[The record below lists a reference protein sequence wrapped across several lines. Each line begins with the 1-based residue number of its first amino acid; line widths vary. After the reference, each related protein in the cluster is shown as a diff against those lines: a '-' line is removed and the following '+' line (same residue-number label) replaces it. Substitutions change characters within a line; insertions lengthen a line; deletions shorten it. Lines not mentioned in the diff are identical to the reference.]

1 MTLNNVSAIGSVVDA
16 LIICNCEM
24 TIGDHTYRA
33 GEPFT
38 YLRQVSVT
46 IDSQSVS
53 PQQTVVTPTNR
64 GMQYV
69 DAVNFVNRIV
79 LSNVPMTTKV
89 KSLFFVPA
97 KNKIMTEW
105 MEVTAP
111 KMKLEHADAFDPFVY
126 ENAVLLP
133 NERFTL
139 EDGWLTIADF
149 DEEKRYNICYNH
161 REDLSS
167 FVVENYP
174 YFKIILLAQGNVN
187 GKTSDQRLVF
197 EKVSLMPQTQFTF
210 NAAVQ
215 NNVNLVFGIIE
226 PDKTVAVKI

>member
-1 MTLNNVSAIGSVVDA
+1 MTLNNVSAIGSIVDA

-24 TIGDHTYRA
+24 TIGGHTYQP

-38 YLRQVSVT
+38 YLRQVSAT

-53 PQQTVVTPTNR
+53 PQQTIATPTNR

-69 DAVNFVNRIV
+69 DAINFVNRLV
-79 LSNVPMTTKV
+79 LSNVPMTNKI
-89 KSLFFVPA
+89 KSLFFMPA
-97 KNKIMTEW
+97 NDKIMTEW
-105 MEVTAP
+105 IEVTASTI
-111 KMKLEHADAFDPFVY
+111 KLEHADAFDPFVY
-126 ENAVLLP
+126 ENAILLP
-133 NERFTL
+133 AERFTL
-139 EDGWLTIADF
+139 EDGWLTITNF
-149 DEEKRYNICYNH
+149 NEEKHYNICYSH
-161 REDLSS
+161 AEDLSS

-174 YFKIILLAQGNVN
+174 YFKIILLAQGNTN

>member
-1 MTLNNVSAIGSVVDA
+1 MTLNNVSAIGSIVDA
-16 LIICNCEM
+16 LIICNSEM
-24 TIGDHTYRA
+24 TIGDRTYAA

-38 YLRQVSVT
+38 YLRQVSAT

-53 PQQTVVTPTNR
+53 PQQTVTTPSNR

-69 DAVNFVNRIV
+69 DAINFVNRLV
-79 LSNVPMTTKV
+79 LSNVSMTAKV
-89 KSLFFVPA
+89 KSLFFKLEQGKTMV
-97 KNKIMTEW
+97 EW
-105 MEVTAP
+105 VEVTAP
-111 KMKLEHADAFDPFVY
+111 KMKLEHADAFNPFVY

-133 NERFTL
+133 SERFTI

-149 DEEKRYNICYNH
+149 DEEKHYNICYSHN
-161 REDLSS
+161 EDLSS

-174 YFKIILLAQGNVN
+174 YFKVILLAQGNIN
-187 GKTSDQRLVF
+187 GKTSDQRLIF

-210 NAAVQ
+210 NAAIQ
-215 NNVNLVFGIIE
+215 NSVSLVFGIIE

>member
-1 MTLNNVSAIGSVVDA
+1 MNLNNVSAVGSVVDA
-16 LIICNCEM
+16 LILCNCEL
-24 TIGDHTYRA
+24 TIGDRTYQA

-38 YLRQVSVT
+38 YLRQVNAT
-46 IDSQSVS
+46 IDSQSTA

-69 DAVNFVNRIV
+69 DAINFVNRLV
-79 LSNVPMTTKV
+79 LTNVPMTTKI
-89 KSLFFVPA
+89 KSLFFKPA
-97 KNKIMTEW
+97 QNKVMVEW
-105 MEVTAP
+105 MPVTDP
-111 KMKLEHADAFDPFVY
+111 KTKLEHADAFNPFVY
-126 ENAVLLP
+126 KEGILLAA
-133 NERFTL
+133 NQYAI

-149 DEEKRYNICYNH
+149 DEEKHYLICYSH
-161 REDLSS
+161 AEELSA

-174 YFKIILLAQGNVN
+174 YFKVILFAQGNVN

-210 NAAVQ
+210 ASATQ
-215 NNVNLVFGIIE
+215 NNVSLVFGIIE